1 MGDSLA
7 LMDRN
12 SLLSDWRPVFVVRKE
27 AELWVLLDANR
38 ELLDELADG
47 CPAAGFHTNDLV
59 RDIGTDFYKVP
70 EFGAQAGDDKAHD
83 LDGMELDLVRVRL
96 TGSGATG
103 TLRTRDGSG
112 DTAIPAHK
120 VAFLDDAG
128 GGQHVLFKTDDVHKH
143 VAVLKV
149 EEDPTL
155 PAERAVRLL
164 RGGATTK
171 SEGTLIGNIT
181 L

>member
-1 MGDSLA
+1 MAEQLTWSEAAAAARAHFDAMAAGEEEHEWPATTLQAIIRALAVGDSLA

-70 EFGAQAGDDKAHD
+70 DFGAQAGDDNLKAHD
-83 LDGMELDLVRVRL
+83 L
-96 TGSGATG
+96 G
-103 TLRTRDGSG
+103 TACVTD
-112 DTAIPAHK
+112 P
-120 VAFLDDAG
+120 
-128 GGQHVLFKTDDVHKH
+128 VLGIW
-143 VAVLKV
+143 AQNL
-149 EEDPTL
+149 
-155 PAERAVRLL
+155 
-164 RGGATTK
+164 
-171 SEGTLIGNIT
+171 S
-181 L
+181 